1 MRLILFDGPE
11 EQRAKFYPLTY
22 CRPVWE
28 LRCGMTSLGEKLIA
42 KLGAKDVAYFVA
54 DFMAAEYTSKVD
66 GKVNDAS
73 VLSGD
78 ALLLAHGS
86 VKAATL
92 DVKPNGPSEVGK
104 IGDVVAYVRVA
115 KDDLEKLDTGSLD
128 AFLQSACKQLPSV
141 DCKAER
147 FEYVWDVMLE
157 SPHQIIDD
165 FKAAGQSGIEG
176 TIEEPSAIRGGKGDV
191 FVGPGCE
198 IHPMVVIDASEG
210 PVYLDEGVEVHP
222 FTRIEGPAYV
232 GKKTILLGTKL
243 REGCSVGPVCR
254 LGGEIEESVIQ
265 GHSNKY
271 HDGFLG
277 HAYVGEWVNLGAL
290 TTNSDLKN
298 DYTSVEVIQNGI
310 KVDTGS
316 NKVGAMIGDHTK
328 TSIGTL
334 LNTGAIVGSMSLIM
348 ATGQPLQKTIPA
360 FSWLINGIVTKGFG
374 RKALYRTAATAMGR
388 RKQEWTE
395 ATESMWEA
403 VYELTAEERNA
414 AIKRGRRM
422 NS

>member
-28 LRCGMTSLGEKLIA
+28 LRSGITSLGEKLRTRV
-42 KLGAKDVAYFVA
+42 GTTDVAYFVA
-54 DFMAAEYTSKVD
+54 PDLAKVYAAEVAE
-66 GKVNDAS
+66 KVNDPSA
-73 VLSGD
+73 LSGD
-78 ALLLAHGS
+78 DLFIVHGS
-86 VKAATL
+86 VKASTL
-92 DVKPNGPSEVGK
+92 NVAPVGPGEVGM
-104 IGDVVAYVRVA
+104 IGDLVAYVRVPQA
-115 KDDLEKLDTGSLD
+115 DLSKLDTTSIQGVIK
-128 AFLQSACKQLPSV
+128 AALQVLPQV
-141 DCKAER
+141 KAKAER
-147 FEYVWDVMLE
+147 YEYIWDVMLA
-157 SPHQIIDD
+157 SPHQISDD
-165 FKAAGQSGIEG
+165 FKALGRCGIEG
-176 TIEEPSAIRGGKGDV
+176 KIEEPAALRGSKDEV
-191 FVGPGCE
+191 FVAPGCE
-198 IHPMVVIDASEG
+198 IHPMVVIDATEG

-232 GKKTILLGTKL
+232 GKKSVLFGTKL

-298 DYTSVEVIQNGI
+298 DYTSVEVIQNGKKI
-310 KVDTGS
+310 DTGS
-316 NKVGAMIGDHTK
+316 NKVGSMIGDHVK
-328 TSIGTL
+328 TSIGAL

-360 FSWLINGIVTKGFG
+360 FSWLINGVVTKGFG

-388 RKQEWTE
+388 RKQEWTPAIE
-395 ATESMWEA
+395 AMWEA
-403 VYELTAEERNA
+403 VHEVTAEERA
-414 AIKRGRRM
+414 QAIKRGRRM
-422 NS
+422 LS

>member
-11 EQRAKFYPLTY
+11 DVRAKFYPLTY
-22 CRPVWE
+22 CRPVWD
-28 LRCGMTSLGEKLIA
+28 LRCGMTTLGEKLIA
-42 KLGAKDVAYFVA
+42 KLGVKDVAYFVPSYMA
-54 DFMAAEYTSKVD
+54 DAYADQVD
-66 GKVNDAS
+66 GKVNDPAS
-73 VLSGD
+73 LSGD
-78 ALLLAHGS
+78 DLLLVHGS
-86 VKAATL
+86 VEAATL
-92 DVKPNGPSEVGK
+92 DLATAGPSEVGML
-104 IGDVVAYVRVA
+104 GDVVAYIRVA
-115 KDDLEKLDTGSLD
+115 RSDLAKLDAGDLD
-128 AFLQSACKQLPSV
+128 AFLASARKALPETA
-141 DCKAER
+141 CTAER
-147 FEYVWDVMLE
+147 FEYVWDVMLA
-157 SPHQIIDD
+157 SPHQITED
-165 FKAAGQSGIEG
+165 FRVAGQSGIEG
-176 TIEEPSAIRGGKGDV
+176 TVEQPSAIRGGKGDV
-191 FVGPGCE
+191 FVAPGCE
-198 IHPMVVIDASEG
+198 VHPMVVIDASEG

-222 FTRIEGPAYV
+222 FTRIEGPAYI
-232 GKKTILLGTKL
+232 GKKTLLLGTKL

-254 LGGEIEESVIQ
+254 LGGEVEESVIQ

-298 DYTSVEVIQNGI
+298 DYTSVEVIQNGK

-334 LNTGAIVGSMSLIM
+334 LNTGAMVGSMALIM
-348 ATGQPLQKTIPA
+348 ATGQPLQKTIPS

-388 RKQEWTE
+388 RKQEWTPAVE
-395 ATESMWEA
+395 AMWEA
-403 VYELTAEERNA
+403 VFELTAEERNQ

-422 NS
+422 SS

>member
-1 MRLILFDGPE
+1 MRLILFDGPDE
-11 EQRAKFYPLTY
+11 ARAKFYPLTL

-28 LRCGMTSLGEKLIA
+28 LRCGITSLAEKIVA
-42 KLGAKDVAYFVA
+42 KTGATDVAYFVP
-54 DFMAAEYTSKVD
+54 DYMAEVYKAQTG
-66 GKVNDAS
+66 GKVNDVS
-73 VLSGD
+73 VLGGD
-78 ALLLAHGS
+78 DLLLVHGS

-92 DVKPNGPSEVGK
+92 DVEATGDSQVAT
-104 IGDVVAYVRVA
+104 IGDLVAVVRVA
-115 KDDLEKLDTGSLD
+115 KDDIAQLD
-128 AFLQSACKQLPSV
+128 AGSIEAFLASACQKLPN
-141 DCKAER
+141 KASKTER
-147 FEYVWDVMLE
+147 FEYVWDVMLA

-165 FKAAGQSGIEG
+165 FKEAGRSGIEG
-176 TIEEPSAIRGGKGDV
+176 TIEEPSAIRGSKTDV
-191 FVGPGCE
+191 YVGPGCE

-222 FTRIEGPAYV
+222 FTRIEGPAFV

-254 LGGEIEESVIQ
+254 LGGEVEESVIQ
-265 GHSNKY
+265 GYSNKY

-298 DYTSVEVIQNGI
+298 DYTSVEVIQNGV

-328 TSIGTL
+328 TSVGVL
-334 LNTGAIVGSMSLIM
+334 LNTGAIVGSMALLM
-348 ATGQPLQKTIPA
+348 AAGVPLQKTIPSFA
-360 FSWLINGIVTKGFG
+360 WLINGIVTKGFG

-388 RKQEWTE
+388 RKHEWTP
-395 ATESMWEA
+395 AVESMWEA
-403 VYELTAEERNA
+403 IFALTAEERTA

-422 NS
+422 SS

>member
-11 EQRAKFYPLTY
+11 EERAKFYPLSC

-28 LRCGMTSLGEKLIA
+28 LRCGMTTLGEKLIG
-42 KLGAKDVAYFVA
+42 KLGAQQVAYFVPTYMA
-54 DFMAAEYTSKVD
+54 DAYAEQVE
-66 GKVNDAS
+66 GKVNDPG
-73 VLSGD
+73 VLAGD
-78 ALLLAHGS
+78 DVLFVHGS
-86 VKAATL
+86 LKAATL
-92 DVKPNGPSEVGK
+92 DIAPTGPSELGML
-104 IGDVVAYVRVA
+104 GDLVAYVRVA
-115 KDDLEKLDTGSLD
+115 EADLGKLDTGSIE
-128 AFLQSACKQLPSV
+128 AFLSSARQALPQVTCS
-141 DCKAER
+141 AER
-147 FEYVWDVMLE
+147 FEYIWEVMLD

-165 FKAAGQSGIEG
+165 FKAAGRSGIEG
-176 TIEEPSAIRGGKGDV
+176 TIEEPSAIRGNRDDV
-191 FVGPGCE
+191 YVAPGCE
-198 IHPMVVIDASEG
+198 VHPMVVIDATEG
-210 PVYLDEGVEVHP
+210 PVYLAEGVEVHP

-232 GKKTILLGTKL
+232 GPKSILLGTKL

-298 DYTSVEVIQNGI
+298 DYTSVEVVQNGKKI
-310 KVDTGS
+310 DTGS
-316 NKVGAMIGDHTK
+316 NKVGAIIGDHTK
-328 TSIGTL
+328 MSIGTL
-334 LNTGAIVGSMSLIM
+334 LNTGAIVGSMGMIM

-360 FSWLINGIVTKGFG
+360 FAWLINGVVTKGFG

-388 RKQEWTE
+388 RKRVWTPAIE
-395 ATESMWEA
+395 AMWEA
-403 VYELTAEERNA
+403 VYELTAPERNE

-422 NS
+422 AS